1 MSESVVVSFAFCSFP
16 VSVVLTFA
24 IISQRL
30 LDIGAIG
37 LAKGVL
43 SCGYQYVWDISISQ
57 LTPVHRNVL
66 RAAQVDT
73 SLNCLKACQEGETK
87 ERLSKRHFKGVV
99 VMAILLPK
107 VNRNSK

>member
-1 MSESVVVSFAFCSFP
+1 MSESVMVSFAFCSFP

-43 SCGYQYVWDISISQ
+43 SCGYQYVWDISI
-57 LTPVHRNVL
+57 
-66 RAAQVDT
+66 
-73 SLNCLKACQEGETK
+73 C
-87 ERLSKRHFKGVV
+87 
-99 VMAILLPK
+99 
-107 VNRNSK
+107 